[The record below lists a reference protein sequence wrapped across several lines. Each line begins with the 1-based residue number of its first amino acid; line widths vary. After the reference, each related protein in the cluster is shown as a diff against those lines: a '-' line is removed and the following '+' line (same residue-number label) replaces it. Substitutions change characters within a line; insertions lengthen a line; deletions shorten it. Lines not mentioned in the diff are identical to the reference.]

1 MCNGGPFWIYALN
14 FSRHVSCKKKAALN
28 SFQTLCSLYINVTCS
43 LFISDKKTIMEEDA
57 EKTDSKETVHNED
70 LTNNVTFD
78 DVLIKVGQFG
88 PFQIVLYIMF
98 SLPYLE
104 TAMQLL
110 GWVFVGATP
119 EHQCNDTGYANISSS
134 IDQGNAS
141 NG

>member
-1 MCNGGPFWIYALN
+1 MWYGGLFWICAFN
-14 FSRHVSCKKKAALN
+14 SSRHVSCKKKAALN

-57 EKTDSKETVHNED
+57 EKTDSKEPVHDED

-119 EHQCNDTGYANISSS
+119 DHHCNGTGYANISAS
-134 IDQGNAS
+134 IDPGNVA